1 MNRTDLLLG
10 CGVFCTPLS
19 SEKKYTGCPG
29 NAHLRAAHFSPA
41 LTDGIIATTP
51 VGQGIWS
58 EISLAHC
65 ATRLS
70 HCNYHS
76 VTHGVKN
83 SFPFMM
89 QFCNEKRKQRG
100 SSELFQSK
108 LFFRFWTHALS
119 FFSLF
124 STFACSESSRRN
136 LEWTCLSSWSI
147 WPTTTTASLPT
158 SSVSEFTASAFQYR

>member
-58 EISLAHC
+58 EISLQ
-65 ATRLS
+65 LS
-70 HCNYHS
+70 RYYHS
-76 VTHGVKN
+76 VTRGVKN

-100 SSELFQSK
+100 SSELFPSK

-119 FFSLF
+119 FFPLF

-158 SSVSEFTASAFQYR
+158 SWVSEFTASAFRYR